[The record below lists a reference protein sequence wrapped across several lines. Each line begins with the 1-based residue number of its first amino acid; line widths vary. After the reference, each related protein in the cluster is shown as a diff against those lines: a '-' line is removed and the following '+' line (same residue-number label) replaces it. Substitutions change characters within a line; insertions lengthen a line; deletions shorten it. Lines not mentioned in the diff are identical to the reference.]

1 MGRPA
6 TVFIYVTLALLVL
19 LVLRSHH
26 YPGHRRHLQ
35 HRRLKLRSNFSFTSP
50 PPVGEHHIPFDPL
63 IADIE
68 QRREDRE
75 WERSHFNIPSAP
87 GEEAQP
93 EWEDFVDAEDYIND
107 EDRFNVTSRIVLL
120 FPRIDVDPTDGFV
133 SLQELTEW
141 NLQQSA
147 KEVMHRTGR
156 EMEMH
161 DKNRD
166 GFISFA
172 EYEPPS
178 WSRND
183 NATFGYDMGW
193 WKEDHFNASDM
204 DGDGLLNKTE
214 FNDFLHPADS
224 DNPKMIKWLCKEEL
238 RERDKDR
245 DGKLSFQEYF
255 NGLFD
260 SLRNIEEVYNH
271 SVASDGALSNKLF
284 QELDKDKDG
293 FLNEDE
299 LMPVIGNLHPSERYY
314 AKQQADYVISQADAD
329 KDAKLSLNEMIEHPY
344 VFYSSIF
351 NDDDDDDDDLDLHD
365 EFR

>member
-1 MGRPA
+1 MARPA
-6 TVFIYVTLALLVL
+6 TVLIYLILAVL
-19 LVLRSHH
+19 LLLLLRSHH
-26 YPGHRRHLQ
+26 SPEHRNHLH
-35 HRRLKLRSNFSFTSP
+35 HRRLKLRPNFSFTSP
-50 PPVGEHHIPFDPL
+50 PSAGDRYIPFDPL
-63 IADIE
+63 ISDIE
-68 QRREDRE
+68 HRREDRE

-93 EWEDFVDAEDYIND
+93 EWEDFIDAEDYLND
-107 EDRFNVTSRIVLL
+107 ENRFNVTNRIVLL
-120 FPRIDVDPTDGFV
+120 FPLIDVDPADQFV
-133 SLQELTEW
+133 SLEELTEW
-141 NLQQSA
+141 NLKQAA

-166 GFISFA
+166 GFVSFA

-183 NATFGYDMGW
+183 NISFGYDMGW

-204 DGDGLLNKTE
+204 DGDSLLNKIE

-224 DNPKMIKWLCKEEL
+224 VNPKLIKWLCKEEI

-271 SVASDGALSNKLF
+271 SDTSDGAQSNKLF
-284 QELDKDKDG
+284 KELDKDNDG
-293 FLNEDE
+293 FLTEDE
-299 LMPVIGNLHPSERYY
+299 LIPVIGNLHPSERYY
-314 AKQQADYVISQADAD
+314 AKQQADYVLTQHLLGRPKMPRRLPAA
-329 KDAKLSLNEMIEHPY
+329 SLKG
-344 VFYSSIF
+344 FQ
-351 NDDDDDDDDLDLHD
+351 LL
-365 EFR
+365 R